1 MYVRRSQSRFGLSGY
16 GLGDALVDCLSAQID
31 AVEGYNPNFAPN
43 NNSGNLIY
51 VGPNQNEQ
59 SGVTRGAGG
68 FARFTSAAA
77 GEAAKRWQIQNY
89 IDRGFTP
96 TDFFMTWAPPNTKNA
111 AGGAQTAL
119 MTANYIS
126 RVSSAC
132 GLDPNIPLNQVQ
144 SGAASGSSSDS
155 SSPPD
160 SSSPF
165 DFSSLIPQSDQTYDI
180 GGLVLT
186 QNQLLGVG
194 AAVVGLVVLSAIL

>member
-1 MYVRRSQSRFGLSGY
+1 MYVRTSRRRSAGLS

-43 NNSGNLIY
+43 NNPGNLIY
-51 VGPNQNEQ
+51 VGPNQDGQ

-68 FARFTSAAA
+68 FARFQNAAA
-77 GEAAKRWQIQNY
+77 GEAAKRWQIENY
-89 IDRGFTP
+89 IGRGFTP

-119 MTANYIS
+119 MTANYIN

-132 GLDPNIPLNQVQ
+132 GLDPNIPLQQVRA
-144 SGAASGSSSDS
+144 GGGTTSDTPS
-155 SSPPD
+155 

-165 DFSSLIPQSDQTYDI
+165 DFSSFIPDSLSSSTQYEI
-180 GGLVLT
+180 GGLVLSGSD
-186 QNQLLGVG
+186 LLLIGG
-194 AAVVGLVVLSAIL
+194 IGLTAVVLFAML

>member
-1 MYVRRSQSRFGLSGY
+1 MYVRRSTSRFGLSGY

-31 AVEGYNPNFAPN
+31 AVEGYNPNFAGN
-43 NNSGNLIY
+43 NNPGNLIF
-51 VGPNQNEQ
+51 VGQKGAVP
-59 SGVTRGAGG
+59 GAGG
-68 FARFTSAAA
+68 FAKFPTRAD

-132 GLDPNIPLNQVQ
+132 GLDPNVPLNQVQ

-165 DFSSLIPQSDQTYDI
+165 DFSSLIPSSDQTYDI